1 MLLTHVLWIMASFPC
16 SNLNS
21 SIPSSDR
28 PSVTQVWAVSSLL
41 LQCILQ
47 HTIVIELIRTW
58 NDQFNCFCV
67 CFFFVSDSPH
77 STPWG
82 QWHFTKAPL
91 HLRARP
97 IAPSGCFRVFVGSF
111 TALSPVSYLLNEG
124 VRTGDCQTCPPQT
137 VLILIVS
144 LVLWWSPLT
153 SLTFCEWAVFFQGF
167 RPLLPLFSPQCP
179 SPFCACQIP

>member
-1 MLLTHVLWIMASFPC
+1 MI
-16 SNLNS
+16 NL
-21 SIPSSDR
+21 
-28 PSVTQVWAVSSLL
+28 
-41 LQCILQ
+41 
-47 HTIVIELIRTW
+47 IV
-58 NDQFNCFCV
+58 FVFV
-67 CFFFVSDSPH
+67 FFVSDSPH

-124 VRTGDCQTCPPQT
+124 VRTGDRQTCPPQT

-144 LVLWWSPLT
+144 SSLMESTYLLNILWMGCVFSRLQAIAPSVLS
-153 SLTFCEWAVFFQGF
+153 SVSF
-167 RPLLPLFSPQCP
+167 PLLCLPNSLRISLLLLLSVRFREECNRFVSAYLA
-179 SPFCACQIP
+179 FCYYMVSC